1 MNDVSGEVHT
11 IITTRD
17 NMNDNTGT
25 EDNKDVIEKEDKKLI
40 NANVSLTILKV
51 LIILYQTNWRN
62 SSFCSLRRCVS
73 IK

>member
-1 MNDVSGEVHT
+1 MGRPRKIPKKEIITEEVNSEGDNMNDVSGEVHT

-40 NANVSLTILKV
+40 NANVSLTI
-51 LIILYQTNWRN
+51 
-62 SSFCSLRRCVS
+62 
-73 IK
+73 